1 MAPAHPHATSVA
13 VYSALLESTDAR
25 DVCQIILFIHDSYQN
40 VIQAVIKDN
49 ISIWIDNVL

>member
-13 VYSALLESTDAR
+13 VYSAFLEST

-49 ISIWIDNVL
+49 ISIWINNVL